1 MTIGPLK
8 LLLFCRSRR
17 HRRCRHLSFLFLP
30 PRNLPKTHELL
41 LWVVSLVSCVTLYF
55 MKLARG
61 DGKKSDNKVKLT
73 WLNLNVRD
81 RTISKYWHSNLKCS
95 YSSSQHLDG
104 RDFAS
109 GAEEKARKRLP
120 VARDS
125 VGDLVFSDLYEKVAW
140 LQEMLVVCCIADSRQ
155 FGKREEIPCRCRKS

>member
-8 LLLFCRSRR
+8 LLLFCRSRC
-17 HRRCRHLSFLFLP
+17 HRRCHHLSSLFLP
-30 PRNLPKTHELL
+30 PGKLHKTHELL
-41 LWVVSLVSCVTLYF
+41 LWVVSGVSCVTLYF

-61 DGKKSDNKVKLT
+61 SGKKSGNKVELT
-73 WLNLNVRD
+73 WLHLNVRD
-81 RTISKYWHSNLKCS
+81 RTTLKYWHSNNKFS
-95 YSSSQHLDG
+95 YSSSRHLDG
-104 RDFAS
+104 RDFSS
-109 GAEEKARKRLP
+109 GAEEKARNRLP

-140 LQEMLVVCCIADSRQ
+140 LQEMVVVCCIADSRQ